1 MITCTVCGTQNDAL
15 AIVCSSC
22 KSFLQTKVDNLNLF
36 ETLWGLMESPGA
48 TFRRIALARH
58 KNYTVLLSSLLGC
71 SLLFGVVWYKALG
84 ASFANLAML
93 VLSGLVAGPP
103 LGTAFVV
110 LLAFLIRTL
119 GKTFGGKGSFKNL
132 FAVIAYASSP
142 VVYSLVLVF
151 PIEIAIFGMYLF
163 GNNPPPAVINP
174 ALYYVLIGLD
184 GAALLWSWVLLAA
197 GVTVALGVS
206 RTKGAALAT
215 IVVALLGAGVF
226 ALRLV

>member
-1 MITCTVCGTQNDAL
+1 MIICTVCGAQNDAL

-36 ETLWGLMESPGA
+36 ETLWGLMETPGA

-71 SLLFGVVWYKALG
+71 SLVFGVVWYKALG

-93 VLSGLVAGPP
+93 VLSGAVAGPP
-103 LGTAFVV
+103 VGTAFVV
-110 LLAFLIRTL
+110 LLALLIRAL
-119 GKTFGGKGSFKNL
+119 GRIVGGKGSFKNV
-132 FAVIAYASSP
+132 FAAVAYAASP

-151 PIEIAIFGMYLF
+151 PIQIAIFGIYFF

-174 ALYYVLIGLD
+174 ALYYVLVGID
-184 GAALLWSWVLLAA
+184 GAAVLWSGMLLAA
-197 GVTVALGVS
+197 GLPVALGIS
-206 RTKGAALAT
+206 RGRGAALA
-215 IVVALLGAGVF
+215 VAVALILGACAF